1 MSNYTYFNHSLSW
14 GGGGW
19 DNDLDLIFLWKQDD
33 QRLNRYHHLLI
44 LSVWLCKIFMHF
56 WILQVWEDSFLNTV
70 WHIMVLKLKFLKY
83 KYICIYN
90 KLFISHFFSIQITFV
105 HIYIPNQLNVCSW
118 ICALACIYL
127 VSFRETHSLHSLVYS
142 YSVNV

>member
-1 MSNYTYFNHSLSW
+1 MSYYTYFNHSLSW
-14 GGGGW
+14 GGGW

-70 WHIMVLKLKFLKY
+70 WHIMVLKLKFLNTNTFAYTINCLYRIFFFNSNNFCSHIHSKSIKRLLVNLCFSLY
-83 KYICIYN
+83 LFS
-90 KLFISHFFSIQITFV
+90 KL
-105 HIYIPNQLNVCSW
+105 
-118 ICALACIYL
+118 
-127 VSFRETHSLHSLVYS
+127 
-142 YSVNV
+142 

>member
-56 WILQVWEDSFLNTV
+56 WILQEEKTPSLIQFGTLWFYK
-70 WHIMVLKLKFLKY
+70 IKIFKY

-90 KLFISHFFSIQITFV
+90 KLFISHFFINSNNFRSHIHSKSIKR
-105 HIYIPNQLNVCSW
+105 L
-118 ICALACIYL
+118 LANLCFSLYL
-127 VSFRETHSLHSLVYS
+127 FSKL
-142 YSVNV
+142 